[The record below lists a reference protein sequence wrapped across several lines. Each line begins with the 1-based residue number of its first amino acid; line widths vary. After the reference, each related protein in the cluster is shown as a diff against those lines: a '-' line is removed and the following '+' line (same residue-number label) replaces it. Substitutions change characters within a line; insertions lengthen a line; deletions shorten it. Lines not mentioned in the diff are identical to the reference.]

1 MDDSTTPPRLTDR
14 KRAAVIEAAIDEFR
28 AAGFD
33 ATSMDRIAARA
44 SVSKRTV
51 YNHFP
56 SKEALFAAIL
66 QQLWD
71 ASKAGDAPGYR
82 ADKPLRPQL
91 IELLAQKLR
100 LLNDEAFMSL
110 ARVAIAAGIHSPE
123 RARDMV
129 ARIGEREE
137 GLTVWIRAAAA
148 DGRLDTPD
156 PAFAAQQLHGLVKG
170 FAFWPQVTMGQP
182 SLTTDEQKTIAESS
196 ADMFL
201 AHYGTAANETA

>member
-1 MDDSTTPPRLTDR
+1 MDPCATYQRLTDR
-14 KRAAVIEAAIDEFR
+14 KRVAIVGAAIEEFL
-28 AAGFD
+28 AAGYD

-66 QQLWD
+66 HQLWD
-71 ASKAGDAPGYR
+71 ASQTGDAPAYR
-82 ADKPLRPQL
+82 AGEPLRAQL
-91 IELLAQKLR
+91 LDLLGRKLR
-100 LLNDEAFMSL
+100 LLTGESFLAL

-129 ARIGEREE
+129 GRLGEREE
-137 GLTVWIRAAAA
+137 DLTVWIRAAAA
-148 DGRLDTPD
+148 DGRLKTDD
-156 PAFAAQQLHGLVKG
+156 PLFAALQLQALVKA
-170 FAFWPQVTMGQP
+170 FAFWPQVTMGQAP
-182 SLTTDEQKTIAESS
+182 LGEQEQKQVAESA

-201 AHYGTAANETA
+201 ARYA

>member
-1 MDDSTTPPRLTDR
+1 MTLRDTPPRLTDR
-14 KRAAVIEAAIDEFR
+14 KRKAIIDAAIEEFR
-28 AAGFD
+28 AAGFE

-66 QQLWD
+66 RQLWD
-71 ASKAGDAPGYR
+71 TSRTADAPAYQ
-82 ADKPLRPQL
+82 ADQPLRPQL
-91 IELLAQKLR
+91 LELLMRKLR
-100 LLNDEAFMSL
+100 LLNDEAFLSL
-110 ARVAIAAGIHSPE
+110 ARVAIAEGIHSPE

-137 GLTVWIRAAAA
+137 DLTVWIRAAVA
-148 DGRLDTPD
+148 DGRIKTPD
-156 PAFAAQQLHGLVKG
+156 PLFAAQQLQGLVKA
-170 FAFWPQVTMGQP
+170 FAFWPQVTMGQR
-182 SLTTDEQKTIAESS
+182 SLGKREQKKVAEAA

-201 AHYGTAANETA
+201 ARYAPLK

>member
-1 MDDSTTPPRLTDR
+1 MDPSAIPDSPQRLTDR
-14 KRAAVIEAAIDEFR
+14 KRAAIVAAAIDEFL
-28 AAGFD
+28 ASGFE

-66 QQLWD
+66 RQLWD
-71 ASKAGDAPGYR
+71 ASAAGDAPAYR
-82 ADKPLRPQL
+82 ATVPLRAQL
-91 IELLAQKLR
+91 IDLLMRKLR
-100 LLNDEAFMSL
+100 LLNDAAFLSL

-137 GLTVWIRAAAA
+137 DLTLWVRAAAA
-148 DGRLDTPD
+148 DGRLKMPD
-156 PAFAAQQLHGLVKG
+156 SVFAAQQLHGLVKA

-182 SLTTDEQKTIAESS
+182 PLDETQQRQVAEST
-196 ADMFL
+196 ADLFL
-201 AHYGTAANETA
+201 ARYA